1 MNFVNNF
8 SQMEMYADK
17 ESRGGVLE
25 PQGTV
30 EIKFRKKEIIK
41 LMERCD
47 KTYAKMKQ
55 DLGDLQ
61 IFSI

>member
-1 MNFVNNF
+1 
-8 SQMEMYADK
+8 MEMYADK